1 VSTAGPTAPGPAA
14 IGDVAALLQSADQ
27 LATDLGY
34 PDASLRPAYHQQLLM
49 LLAQGYVQVFG
60 SNVRHPDWV
69 PHTGPLFPWGAPNHD
84 TIYGF
89 APIDARGTYRVS
101 GVQGTETI
109 ASLMFRKGGANTG
122 QVHGATLGEIDV
134 QAIKTGEDRCF
145 SLLISAERPAG
156 YQGLWFALPPE
167 ATGLVARHVTEE
179 PTQRDGAW
187 SLERLDCAAGSIVT
201 TPAALASQVAHMC
214 GFVSRLNEFLLRLV
228 KKLRDEGYT
237 NRFLAD
243 RFQGHGGIAAQ
254 MYFQSL
260 FEFDDD
266 EVLIIESALPAT
278 VNYWSVQL
286 VDPFYSAIDFIF
298 HSSAYNGRQASIGS
312 DGRVRF
318 VVSGRDPGVPNW
330 LDTAGWRRGGM
341 FWRWHRASDF
351 PEPRVLRVKASQ
363 LRDHMPADTPLTSDQ
378 ERQDARC
385 ARISHYQSRRR
396 W

>member
-1 VSTAGPTAPGPAA
+1 VTTALAN
-14 IGDVAALLQSADQ
+14 VVELLEGADQ
-27 LATDLGY
+27 TARAVGY
-34 PDASLRPAYHQQLLM
+34 PDATLTDAYHRQVLM
-49 LLAQGYVQVFG
+49 LLAQAYVQVFG
-60 SNVRHPDWV
+60 TNVEYPDWV

-134 QAIKTGEDRCF
+134 QALTTGTDRRF
-145 SLLISAERPAG
+145 SLLISAQQPADYTG
-156 YQGLWFALPPE
+156 PWFALPPE
-167 ATGLVARHVTEE
+167 TTGMVARHVTELG
-179 PTQRDGAW
+179 TQFDGAW
-187 SLERLDCAAGSIVT
+187 SLERRDHLPDSGTTAAEAFATRST
-201 TPAALASQVAHMC
+201 HLCS
-214 GFVSRLNEFLLRLV
+214 FVLRLNEFLLRLV

-260 FEFDDD
+260 FEFNDD
-266 EVLIIESALPAT
+266 EVLIIESELPRE

-286 VDPFYSAIDFIF
+286 VDPFYSAIDFTF
-298 HSSAYNGRQASIGS
+298 HSSAYNGRQASVDS
-312 DGRVRF
+312 DGKVRF
-318 VVSGRDPGVPNW
+318 VVTARDPGVPNW
-330 LDTAGWRRGGM
+330 LDTAGWQRGGI
-341 FWRWHRASDF
+341 FWRWHKASDF
-351 PEPRVLRVKASQ
+351 PEPCVSRVKASE
-363 LRDHMPADTPLTSDQ
+363 LRQHLPTDTPVCSDAQ
-378 ERQDARC
+378 RQSARG
-385 ARISHYQSRRR
+385 ARINHYQSRRR